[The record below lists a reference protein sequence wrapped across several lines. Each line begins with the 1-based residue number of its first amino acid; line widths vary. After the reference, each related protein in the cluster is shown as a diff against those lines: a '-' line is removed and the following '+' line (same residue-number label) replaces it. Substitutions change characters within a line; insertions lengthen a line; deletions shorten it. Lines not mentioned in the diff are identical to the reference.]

1 MKVLIAD
8 LGTCGVNYQNY
19 YILEQLNGN
28 FEFTQDINEAD
39 TIIML
44 GGCCCTEPMMYQTM
58 DYIKEILNNKRSDA
72 TTYLTRCIT
81 RTFKNIPKLLEFEQ
95 FLENNIDY
103 VVDYYEPIKLLKL
116 LSKHLY
122 GDLVDDDFG
131 MIDSDSEFADIYIQ
145 NGCSHTCS
153 FCKTNYLN
161 CNLKDVPIE
170 EIKECIDEL
179 NDAKVKTIQFRGL
192 NVAQYG
198 LALYHD
204 YRLMDICE
212 YIEGKSNIEKVILSG
227 MAFSDAISAKF
238 NDRLRYL
245 EKTSCIVGSLE
256 SGSDRLLKL
265 MHKGFTRDQF
275 LDFYYDIN
283 SIYKKDLW
291 LNIISGFPTE
301 TIEDCLETISV
312 IKKVKP
318 QLVHINTYC
327 DSEFI
332 PSHNL
337 EQLSTGE
344 IRQHTKIYT
353 KILENN
359 SIPYKINSPE

>member
-1 MKVLIAD
+1 MKIFITN

-19 YILEQLNGN
+19 YIADQLTGY
-28 FEFTQDINEAD
+28 FEFTQDIKEAD
-39 TIIML
+39 TILML
-44 GGCCCTEPMMYQTM
+44 GGCCCTESMMYQTM
-58 DYIKEILNNKRSDA
+58 EYIREILNNKRSDA
-72 TTYLTRCIT
+72 TTYLTGCIA
-81 RTFKNIPKLLEFEQ
+81 RTFKNIPKLLEFEE
-95 FLENNIDY
+95 FLAKN
-103 VVDYYEPIKLLKL
+103 VDYIVDHYEPNKLLKL
-116 LSKHLY
+116 LSKQLY
-122 GDLVDDDFG
+122 GELDDNDFG
-131 MIDSDSEFADIYIQ
+131 MMECDSDFADIYIQ

-170 EIKECIDEL
+170 EVKECIDEL
-179 NDAKVKTIQFRGL
+179 DGAKVKTIQLRGL
-192 NVAQYG
+192 NLAQYG
-198 LALYHD
+198 LDLYHD

-212 YIEGKSNIEKVILSG
+212 YIESKSNIQKVILSG
-227 MAFSDAISAKF
+227 MAFSDAIGARF
-238 NDRLRYL
+238 NDRLKYF

-265 MHKGFTRDQF
+265 MHKGFTREQF

-283 SIYKKDLW
+283 SIYKKGLW

-301 TIEDCLETISV
+301 TIEECLETIKV

-318 QLVHINTYC
+318 QLVHINTYA

-337 EQLSTGE
+337 EQLTTSE

-353 KILENN
+353 KILENY